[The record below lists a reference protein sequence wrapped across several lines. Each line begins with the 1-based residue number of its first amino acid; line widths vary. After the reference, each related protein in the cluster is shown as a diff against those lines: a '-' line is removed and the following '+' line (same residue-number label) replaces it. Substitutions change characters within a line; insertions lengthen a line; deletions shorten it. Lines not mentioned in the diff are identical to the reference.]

1 MLRDN
6 IWLGPANMTMRRQNT
21 FNLDRV
27 ELLRGPSSVIN
38 GQGAVAGTVN
48 MVTKQAQPT
57 STTDF
62 SSMLSYGQ
70 FNTYQAAVGVNGPAS
85 DTVFYRFD
93 VSRFGSN
100 GFVDR
105 DGPVLLQRHRQPPV
119 AAERPR
125 PVAGQRRLSER
136 RLRLVLR
143 HAAVA
148 EGCPRRPSRWASSRP
163 GTAR

>member
-1 MLRDN
+1 MEGMANVIVGQFPAEPSSFSIRGFSQGQITVLRDN

-48 MVTKQAQPT
+48 MVTKQARPT
-57 STTDF
+57 TTTDF

-85 DTVFYRFD
+85 ETVFLPVR
-93 VSRFGSN
+93 REPLRLQRLRGP
-100 GFVDR
+100 

-119 AAERPR
+119 AAE
-125 PVAGQRRLSER
+125 
-136 RLRLVLR
+136 
-143 HAAVA
+143 
-148 EGCPRRPSRWASSRP
+148 
-163 GTAR
+163 